1 MTQCRCGEAKKS
13 HDNVEQTV
21 SCVDVTGRNRTKCPC
36 FTAGLACKDC
46 KCYNCKNSFGM
57 NTIDT
62 PTKGN
67 GQEKKRKSTL
77 STPPSLK
84 RRRGTDY
91 LRENNIENI
100 AAGWS
105 QLENCVLEM
114 TENFISSSNLEHT
127 KKNICT
133 LYNFVIES
141 DFAKCNSFR
150 FNGRKTLAQIH
161 GKLAYINR
169 RTDAIWRLASGGSK
183 S

>member
-1 MTQCRCGEAKKS
+1 
-13 HDNVEQTV
+13 
-21 SCVDVTGRNRTKCPC
+21 
-36 FTAGLACKDC
+36 
-46 KCYNCKNSFGM
+46 M
-57 NTIDT
+57 NNIDT
-62 PTKGN
+62 PRKGN
-67 GQEKKRKSTL
+67 GQENKRKSTL

-84 RRRGTDY
+84 RRRGTEY
-91 LRENNIENI
+91 LRDNNIDNI

-105 QLENCVLEM
+105 QLENCGLEM
-114 TENFISSSNLEHT
+114 TENFVPSSNLDHT

-133 LYNFVIES
+133 LYNFVIDG

-150 FNGRKTLAQIH
+150 FNGRKTLTQIH